1 MKSNA
6 DENYK
11 RVEIVRTIS
20 CYSYIFSL
28 KSQEKDA
35 ATIRAINKNISRIS
49 QDLSLN

>member
-11 RVEIVRTIS
+11 RVEIVRAIS
-20 CYSYIFSL
+20 CYYISFFP

-35 ATIRAINKNISRIS
+35 ATIRAINKTSVE
-49 QDLSLN
+49 QVKTCH